1 MKRSIKLKFILSYLV
16 IAILMLVLLNTYG
29 HSTLYNKLV
38 EYEKTSLYE
47 EAEIIVKDYVTNM
60 SVLETDNINLR
71 QHFSSLEILTNMRV

>member
-38 EYEKTSLYE
+38 E
-47 EAEIIVKDYVTNM
+47 
-60 SVLETDNINLR
+60 
-71 QHFSSLEILTNMRV
+71 